1 MIEHAHKDVCFL
13 LSCSNEAYSGSMIDN
28 REREC
33 DALWGWLRGVV
44 EEGYPAVLLGKELMS
59 REERSRVSIGSHS
72 KKNQIK
78 DREAG
83 GILLGEFA
91 DELFFVSIGKLL
103 QIVEKRRID
112 GMDVSHRDRDVGKQ
126 MGGARRVIGIGVIKG
141 YRTLIDI
148 EDLPKERSY
157 QGIIPM
163 SEDDIYHLSH
173 LTNGLSIRSLSVFGR
188 EPPDRA
194 MVNLPFFSRASF
206 CA

>member
-13 LSCSNEAYSGSMIDN
+13 LSCSNEAYSGSMVDN

-59 REERSRVSIGSHS
+59 REERSRVSIRSHS

-78 DREAG
+78 DGEAG
-83 GILLGEFA
+83 GILLGKFA

-112 GMDVSHRDRDVGKQ
+112 GMDVGLRDRDVGKQ

-148 EDLPKERSY
+148 EDLPKERSSGNHPDVGGRY
-157 QGIIPM
+157 IPFVPFDQRVIDKTAERFREGT
-163 SEDDIYHLSH
+163 SRES
-173 LTNGLSIRSLSVFGR
+173 NGEFTLLF
-188 EPPDRA
+188 
-194 MVNLPFFSRASF
+194 
-206 CA
+206 